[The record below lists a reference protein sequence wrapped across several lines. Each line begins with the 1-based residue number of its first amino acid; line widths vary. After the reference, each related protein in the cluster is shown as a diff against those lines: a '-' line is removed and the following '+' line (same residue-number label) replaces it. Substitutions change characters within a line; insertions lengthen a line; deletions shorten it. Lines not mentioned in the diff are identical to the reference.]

1 MQVKVVGVRL
11 RQPDSFEECVC
22 NYLWPDCGDHCVVR
36 SKKGERFGSVVS
48 GLKMTDSENLSPDDW
63 EVIRKATDKDFE
75 TLRENEKMER
85 EAFDVCQ
92 RLISERDLPMKLVR
106 VEYTFDRSQSL
117 FYFTAETRVDFRELV
132 RDLAHQFRTR
142 IELKQVGVRDEAR
155 ILGGLGYCG
164 RELCCKSFLRGFQP
178 VSKKMARDQNLT
190 LNPSKISGICGRLL
204 CCLVYEQLTYED
216 LRSNLPKEGAA
227 VETPAG
233 LGKIRALNPLK
244 GTVNVQLTT
253 GVTTEFPASDV
264 QLAKPEA
271 LAELPQQSHNGA
283 SVSEANLEKPNGDNS
298 KIEKT

>member
-1 MQVKVVGVRL
+1 LQVKVVGVRL
-11 RQPDSFEECVC
+11 RQTGCFEECVC
-22 NYLWPDCGDHCVVR
+22 QYLSPDCGDYCVVR

-48 GLKMTDSENLSPDDW
+48 GLRMTDSERLSPDGW
-63 EVIRKATDKDFE
+63 EVIRRATDEDFDA
-75 TLRENEKMER
+75 LRENGKMER

-92 RLISERDLPMKLVR
+92 RLIKERELPMKLVR
-106 VEYTFDRSQSL
+106 VEYAFDRSQSL

-142 IELKQVGVRDEAR
+142 IELKQVGVRDEAK

-204 CCLVYEQLTYED
+204 CRLVYEQATYEE

-233 LGKIRALNPLK
+233 LGKIRTLNPLK
-244 GTVNVQLTT
+244 GTVDVQLIT
-253 GVTTEFPASDV
+253 GVTMEFASSEV
-264 QLAKPEA
+264 QLAKAEVSGESGEQPRDGGPEPESN
-271 LAELPQQSHNGA
+271 LEESNGA
-283 SVSEANLEKPNGDNS
+283 DNEREN
-298 KIEKT
+298 I